1 MTKLRVFIGVAD
13 EKLRVAMLLLLGS
26 EHGLVIVGI
35 TDRLQGVVPQVHATQ
50 PDVLLLDWELS
61 NQALANLIIDIHNL
75 GCPLKIIFLSNK
87 PDHEEEALEAGADY
101 FIAKNAPPD
110 KLLLILHEQQST
122 LNDISKSNPK

>member
-1 MTKLRVFIGVAD
+1 MTKLRVFIGFAD

-26 EHGLVIVGI
+26 EHGMVIVGI
-35 TDRLQGVVPQVHATQ
+35 TDRLQGLVPQVDATQ

-61 NQALANLIIDIHNL
+61 SQSLAKLITDIRNL
-75 GCPLKIIFLSNK
+75 GRPLRIVFLSSK
-87 PDHEEEALEAGADY
+87 PEKEQEVLGAGADY

-122 LNDISKSNPK
+122 RTELSNPK